1 MGNAI
6 IPGNGVDSIGESGT
20 PWATGFFT
28 ALQKGG
34 QDVVVTN
41 DARLPVADEKAAMAG
56 TSGTP
61 STTNRF
67 ITAADRGRLWALP
80 DVVGMTGGG
89 STKLDG
95 YVTSG
100 VTVGLVVCFVDAN
113 GGTPL
118 WRAYQLTAGTT
129 AESSPNVI
137 RPDDYATTTNEKVWK
152 LVSAATS
159 ADALA
164 VAFDPDNYTP
174 AGTSLA
180 QHLEA
185 IDTVLGSVL
194 ISRTGTFRV
203 LSKSPHEMIANTG
216 TPTVGSLT
224 IGSMKVQA
232 VTLPNDATKSV
243 QMVFR
248 LPDEWDDATSPKLKL
263 EWAGADTGN
272 VRWETAITLFDSGD
286 DLTGS
291 LGTATAF
298 EDTTAAADELVISP
312 ATQPTPAGAGRFALV
327 EVSRIGAHAGD
338 TLAGNVYLLGVR
350 MQIEESATEPTAWT

>member
-1 MGNAI
+1 MAAL
-6 IPGNGVDSIGESGT
+6 IPANGFTDIGKSGSQ
-20 PWATGFFT
+20 WANIY
-28 ALQKGG
+28 ALLLFQNG
-34 QDVVVTN
+34 QQVVSTN
-41 DARLPVADEKAAMAG
+41 DARLPVADEKAALAG
-56 TSGTP
+56 SSGTP
-61 STTNRF
+61 STTNRY
-67 ITAADRGRLWALP
+67 ITAADRARLWALP

-95 YVTSG
+95 YVTAG
-100 VTVGLVVCFVDAN
+100 VTVGLVVSFVDAN

-129 AESSPNVI
+129 AEASPNVI
-137 RPDDYATTTNEKVWK
+137 RPDDYATTTNEKVWV
-152 LVSAATS
+152 LVSSATS

-164 VAFDPDNYTP
+164 VSFDPDYYTP
-174 AGTSLA
+174 AGSSLA
-180 QHLEA
+180 EHLEG

-194 ISRTGTFRV
+194 TSRTGAFRV

-224 IGSMKVQA
+224 LGSMKVQA

-263 EWAGADTGN
+263 EWAGADAGN
-272 VRWETAITLFDSGD
+272 VRWETVITLFDSGD
-286 DLTGS
+286 DLSGS